1 MQLLALRF
9 LGGVRKGLQAEAQ
22 GCPSL
27 WAHRRAQQRDRWPAR
42 AQRSLRPGAV
52 AVGLRTRA
60 APAAGRRLHVLG
72 RAPLREPGSPDFPRR
87 TRALRDRSARRVPE
101 DFESGRCPMPSGRY
115 YARRP
120 RPDDPR
126 RRTRDPTITPNAER
140 WLEELQDE
148 WSGLPDPIRS
158 VAACVRQMENADGA
172 EGQTPRARGRSG
184 RWLVIHGSLTGERD
198 GRATGTA
205 IMLEEAKPSEI
216 APLIVRAYGL
226 SDCETNITRLIPGSI
241 AQEIAA
247 EVCVSPYTILGPS
260 CRSSTRSAYAPVA
273 SWAHASWTSTAC
285 PASVMATIRPS
296 PVAWSLASPSRVV
309 ATAGSPRQAVSGSA
323 ARGGLDAG
331 ERLLGRSQQARERLH
346 DRPADR
352 AVLLDERPELPQR
365 QSLADEIGRGG
376 DRRHARALVD

>member
-9 LGGVRKGLQAEAQ
+9 LGGVRKGLPAEAQ

-172 EGQTPRARGRSG
+172 EDQTPRARGRSG

-226 SDCETNITRLIPGSI
+226 SECETNITRLIPRVYRLRRSRPRST
-241 AQEIAA
+241 
-247 EVCVSPYTILGPS
+247 SPP
-260 CRSSTRSAYAPVA
+260 TRSTAPHVDLRQGRRTLPPRA
-273 SWAHASWTSTAC
+273 GRTHPRLVL
-285 PASVMATIRPS
+285 PAPLRPWRQS
-296 PVAWSLASPSRVV
+296 ARARWRGRWL
-309 ATAGSPRQAVSGSA
+309 RQAV
-323 ARGGLDAG
+323 
-331 ERLLGRSQQARERLH
+331 
-346 DRPADR
+346 
-352 AVLLDERPELPQR
+352 
-365 QSLADEIGRGG
+365 
-376 DRRHARALVD
+376 

>member
-9 LGGVRKGLQAEAQ
+9 LGGVRKGLPAEAQ

-226 SDCETNITRLIPGSI
+226 SDCETNITRLIPRVYRSGDRGRGLCLPLHDPRPLMSI
-241 AQEIAA
+241 FDK
-247 EVCVSPYTILGPS
+247 VGVRS
-260 CRSSTRSAYAPVA
+260 CRELGARILDQYCLPRFGHGDNPPEPDGVFAGFAKPCGGY
-273 SWAHASWTSTAC
+273 
-285 PASVMATIRPS
+285 RR
-296 PVAWSLASPSRVV
+296 LAE
-309 ATAGSPRQAVSGSA
+309 TG
-323 ARGGLDAG
+323 G
-331 ERLLGRSQQARERLH
+331 ERVSRAGRVGRWRAPARPLS
-346 DRPADR
+346 A
-352 AVLLDERPELPQR
+352 
-365 QSLADEIGRGG
+365 G
-376 DRRHARALVD
+376 ARASA